1 MRYSR
6 SLTTWQNKHSER
18 TGGGLSSGPL
28 FYPGRIKRMPVFV
41 HCLKRGRNLAFA
53 IVVLSGYIKGLPV
66 ELEEAAYMEGAHA
79 GQIFFQIIVPL
90 TKPSFATVGIFSFL
104 WSYNDLFTQSF
115 FLRLPKQRSITYLL
129 NEISGKQGTDY
140 GLMAASVCMIVVP
153 LLIVYVCL
161 QKYIIKGMTA
171 GAVKG

>member
-1 MRYSR
+1 M
-6 SLTTWQNKHSER
+6 QEKKKKQ
-18 TGGGLSSGPL
+18 
-28 FYPGRIKRMPVFV
+28 PGQVAKTVSYT
-41 HCLKRGRNLAFA
+41 HL
-53 IVVLSGYIKGLPV
+53 
-66 ELEEAAYMEGAHA
+66 
-79 GQIFFQIIVPL
+79 L

-115 FLRLPKQRSITYLL
+115 FLRLPKQRSITFLL

-140 GLMAASVCMIVVP
+140 GLMAAAVSLIVVP
-153 LLIVYVCL
+153 LLIVYICL